1 MVVDA
6 KYDALH
12 IEGSVLSRMAYVDP
26 FVKTT
31 YKLEPGQTYHLKLV
45 MENEIATLYID
56 DAKVLCVRVYK
67 AMDGGDIGIF
77 AVNTEA
83 EIPQA
88 MIDREI
94 DGLVQKFEY
103 QLMYQGLKLNDYL
116 EFLKISSVV

>member
-6 KYDALH
+6 KYDSLH
-12 IEGSVLSRMAYVDP
+12 FEGSVLSRMAYVDP
-26 FVKTT
+26 LIKTH
-31 YKLEPGQTYHLKLV
+31 YDLEPGKTYHLKLV

-83 EIPQA
+83 EFTNMTLRIPGA
-88 MIDREI
+88 
-94 DGLVQKFEY
+94 
-103 QLMYQGLKLNDYL
+103 
-116 EFLKISSVV
+116 